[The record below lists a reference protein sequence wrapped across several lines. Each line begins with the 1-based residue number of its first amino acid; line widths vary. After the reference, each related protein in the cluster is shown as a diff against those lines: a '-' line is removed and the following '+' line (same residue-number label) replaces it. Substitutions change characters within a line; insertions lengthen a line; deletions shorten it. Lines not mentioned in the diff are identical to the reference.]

1 MKKCKCKVIQLRDA
15 ALVCWVLL
23 VHINEQRVID
33 KADNNSLPLVS
44 LVKRHEP
51 SRDNLSS
58 AEKHLK
64 AKLGD
69 ASASGRRSRALQC
82 ACQQRKKKRETS
94 SSDYLI
100 SRNSCVSH
108 FFYCDREC

>member
-82 ACQQRKKKRETS
+82 ACQQRKKRERRPLVIT
-94 SSDYLI
+94 
-100 SRNSCVSH
+100 
-108 FFYCDREC
+108 